1 MELSSS
7 KIKKFFIFQEIELSG
22 SNIKKFLTFSQKKPF
37 SYILGN
43 RTFCILGN
51 GTPPP
56 PSPPQKK
63 LIIQETELSYISGGF
78 SNAQKTEISYISPK
92 KVMNKF
98 F

>member
-37 SYILGN
+37 TYILGN

-51 GTPPP
+51 GNPP
-56 PSPPQKK
+56 KK
-63 LIIQETELSYISGGF
+63 LIIQETELSYISRGF
-78 SNAQKTEISYISPK
+78 SKAQKTKISYISPK
-92 KVMNKF
+92 KVMNNF